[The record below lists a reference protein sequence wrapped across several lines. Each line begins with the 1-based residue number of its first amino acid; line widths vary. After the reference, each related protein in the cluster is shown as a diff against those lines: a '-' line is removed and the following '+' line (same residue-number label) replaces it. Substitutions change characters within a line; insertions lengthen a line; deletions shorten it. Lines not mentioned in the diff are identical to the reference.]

1 MTLSLDR
8 PAAAAPSRLVL
19 PVIATGMVMAM
30 LDTTIVTVALP
41 DLRATLGAT
50 VGGLTWIVD
59 AYTLSFVAFMLTAG
73 VLSDRIGAKTVFLL
87 GLVVFAAAS
96 AACGLAPTAAALVA
110 ARMAQ
115 GAGAALFLPSS
126 LALLRHAY
134 AEPAARARAL
144 GLWSG
149 IAASAGAA
157 GPVLG
162 GILVQHAGWRA
173 IFLVNLPVGLAG
185 LALGLRCLDRAPA
198 RAGRGLDLPGQ
209 AAALLALGALS
220 VALIQGP
227 ETGWASPPILAAFAS
242 AALGLALLLRIEA
255 RSRSPMMPLGLFAAP
270 GFAAAA
276 FAGFTTN
283 CGYFGALFALGLYL
297 RQGLGLAPAEAGVA
311 LLPLVALT
319 GIGNVVSGRLV
330 ARVGP
335 WRQMTAGLAAAAA
348 GFLLLAAAAM
358 TGRAGL
364 MTAGM
369 PLAALGTAAAV
380 APAMAVALGSV
391 AADRAGIAAGLIQ
404 TIRQSGNLI
413 GIALAGAAAATLP
426 VGAATAATMAG
437 SAVIYG
443 AGAAVTI
450 LRPRARPQD

>member
-1 MTLSLDR
+1 MTCALPLDR
-8 PAAAAPSRLVL
+8 ADAAAPSRLVL

-30 LDTTIVTVALP
+30 LDTTIVAVALP
-41 DLRATLGAT
+41 DLRASLGAT

-73 VLSDRIGAKTVFLL
+73 VLADRVGAKAVFLS
-87 GLVVFAAAS
+87 GLAVFAAAS
-96 AACGLAPTAAALVA
+96 AACGLAPSVAALIA
-110 ARMAQ
+110 ARTAQ

-162 GILVQHAGWRA
+162 GVLVQHPGWQA

-185 LALGLRCLDRAPA
+185 LALGLRCLDRTPA
-198 RAGRGLDLPGQ
+198 RTDRGFDLPGQ
-209 AAALLALGALS
+209 AAALAALVALS
-220 VALIQGP
+220 AALIQGP
-227 ETGWASPPILAAFAS
+227 EAGWASPPILAAFA
-242 AALGLALLLRIEA
+242 AAILGLALFLRIEA

-270 GFAAAA
+270 GFAAAS
-276 FAGFTTN
+276 FAGFATN
-283 CGYFGALFALGLYL
+283 CGYFAALFALGLYL
-297 RQGLGLAPAEAGVA
+297 RQGLAPAEAGMA

-348 GFLLLAAAAM
+348 GFLLLAAAAAI
-358 TGRAGL
+358 GRAGL

-380 APAMAVALGSV
+380 SPAMAVALGSV

-413 GIALAGAAAATLP
+413 GIAMAGAAAATLP
-426 VGAATAATMAG
+426 VSAATTVTMIG
-437 SAVIYG
+437 SAAIYL
-443 AGAAVTI
+443 AGAAVTG
-450 LRPRARPQD
+450 LRSRLRARD